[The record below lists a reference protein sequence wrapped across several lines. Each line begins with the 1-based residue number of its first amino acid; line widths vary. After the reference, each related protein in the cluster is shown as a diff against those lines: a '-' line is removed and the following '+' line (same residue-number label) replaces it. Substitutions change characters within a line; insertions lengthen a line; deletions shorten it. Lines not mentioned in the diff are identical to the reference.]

1 MKKTQTQKI
10 LDSDIS
16 RYKKNK
22 LGASLA
28 LLGLVFNCLYF
39 MLLYGYKTS
48 VLPGTG
54 VYTKFY
60 SMEIGISV
68 LLTLVMLLMTFLS
81 SEGVKG
87 YNRKFC
93 IVLLVLAVFQVIRIF
108 GFPLY
113 GLRNNLLIVNYFGL
127 TDKTPGVNG
136 IEFTILLVYLLAS
149 AACLIASAVI
159 SYLRSVQLEKFNA
172 SIVNGEFNIDEF
184 LSNLDKED
192 DVMAVKADA
201 EIKTVETAKE
211 EN

>member
-1 MKKTQTQKI
+1 MKKTENQKI

-22 LGASLA
+22 LGAGLA

-48 VLPGTG
+48 VFSTG
-54 VYTKFY
+54 EYTKFY

-68 LLTLVMLLMTFLS
+68 LLTLVMLLTTFLS

-87 YNRKFC
+87 YNKKFC
-93 IVLLVLAVFQVIRIF
+93 IVLLVLAVFQVFRIF
-108 GFPLY
+108 GYPLY
-113 GLRNNLLIVNYFGL
+113 GLRNNLLNVNYFGL

-149 AACLIASAVI
+149 AACLIASAVL
-159 SYLRSVQLEKFNA
+159 SYIRIVQLEKFTA
-172 SIVNGEFNIDEF
+172 SIESGEFNIDEF
-184 LSNLDKED
+184 LAKLDKEE
-192 DVMAVKADA
+192 DVMQVKADA
-201 EIKTVETAKE
+201 EMQSVEAAKE